1 MTVIVFVI
9 APLLHHREIS
19 GAQFVF
25 PWAHGGGVVRLETV
39 VHAPCCAKASRS
51 VLTLIL
57 TAPLTVI
64 VFDHA

>member
-9 APLLHHREIS
+9 APLLHREIS
-19 GAQFVF
+19 AQFVF